1 MSPLCPLAYIQ
12 GRSCD
17 APGDRNL
24 PVRIET
30 YDLALT
36 KGVLYRPA
44 TAATRAQRYE
54 TLGWVAPARWS
65 SADHS
70 QTIAKTASFLCRDVA
85 VVRAKMKELRL
96 TDQPGKWRVVL

>member
-12 GRSCD
+12 GRSCG

-24 PVRIET
+24 PVRIE
-30 YDLALT
+30 LT
-36 KGVLYRPA
+36 TSPLPRECS
-44 TAATRAQRYE
+44 TAQLLRQPGAQRYE

-85 VVRAKMKELRL
+85 EVRAKMKELRL
-96 TDQPGKWRVVL
+96 TEQPGKWRVVL